1 MANAIDSYRW
11 IYPPNW
17 NEVYP
22 NADEL
27 GSPREGTNKAILQ
40 VTHYFDAATDLSEDD
55 LGPLNDLTNFRGPQG
70 LVCKRLC
77 IERIYYQIFGV
88 NVTLLWKRVSVE
100 SPYDVITNIGS
111 TGVESNGCVKGP
123 FVDPGYGDGTD
134 GNGGVVIT
142 TVDAAAKDTLE
153 LTLHLKFKE
162 TPMPNRPTEVQL

>member
-1 MANAIDSYRW
+1 MAVSIDFYRW

-22 NADEL
+22 NAVEL

-40 VTHYFDAATDLSEDD
+40 VTHYFDASTDLSETD
-55 LGPLNDLTNFRGPQG
+55 LGPLDDLTNFRGPQG
-70 LVCKRLC
+70 LECKRLV
-77 IERIYYQIFGV
+77 IEKIDYQIFGV
-88 NVTLLWKRVSVE
+88 NVTLLWKRSSVE

-134 GNGGVVIT
+134 GNGGVLIT

-153 LTLHLKFKE
+153 LTLYLKFKE
-162 TPMPNRPTEVQL
+162 TGHPNRSEEVDV